1 MTIVMLT
8 NKHTGNKGLE
18 VSTNLKPQISNL
30 KSKTIDFISLG
41 CSKNL
46 VDSEML
52 MGLMEANGY
61 RCTHDSDDP
70 QGEIVVI
77 NTCGFINDAKEES
90 INTILEFAQAKTEGR
105 IEQLYVM
112 GCLSERYLAELEAEI
127 PEVDGW
133 YGKFNYRQLLSD
145 LETHIPSE
153 PTPNPSPREGSVD
166 TSATDK
172 NSVQG
177 NEAPRPSGRGWE
189 RVLTTPRHYAYVK
202 ISEGCDRRCAYC
214 AIPLITGRHQSR
226 PMDEILDEVRW
237 LVGKGVK
244 EIQLIAQELTYYGMD
259 IDGRQHIA
267 ELVDRMADI
276 EGVEWIRL
284 HYAYPAHFPWELLDV
299 IRERKNV
306 CKYLDIA
313 LQHISDP
320 VLSRM
325 RRSVTKAE
333 TIDMIKRIRREVPG
347 ICLRTTLMVG
357 FPGETDE
364 DFRELVEFTK
374 WARFERMGAFA
385 YSEEEG
391 TWSAE
396 HYEDDVPEDVKQ
408 ARLGK
413 LMRVQQDIS
422 AEIEAEKVGQ
432 MLKVIIDRQEGDYYV
447 GRTEFCSP
455 EVDPEVLIPAQSGAD
470 IGQQIEIG
478 RFYDVRITDAE
489 EFDLYGEIV

>member
-1 MTIVMLT
+1 MM
-8 NKHTGNKGLE
+8 
-18 VSTNLKPQISNL
+18 
-30 KSKTIDFISLG
+30 KTIDFISLG

-77 NTCGFINDAKEES
+77 NTCGFIADAKEES

-105 IEQLYVM
+105 IERLYVM
-112 GCLSERYLAELEAEI
+112 GCLSERYLADLEAEI

-133 YGKFNYRQLLSD
+133 YGKFNYRQLLEDISGKSAPHTSY
-145 LETHIPSE
+145 LV
-153 PTPNPSPREGSVD
+153 PR
-166 TSATDK
+166 K
-172 NSVQG
+172 
-177 NEAPRPSGRGWE
+177 
-189 RVLTTPRHYAYVK
+189 LTTPRHYAYIK
-202 ISEGCDRRCAYC
+202 ISEGCDRHCVYC
-214 AIPLITGRHQSR
+214 AIPLITGKHQSR
-226 PMDEILDEVRW
+226 PMDEILDEVRE
-237 LVGKGVK
+237 LVKGGTK
-244 EIQLIAQELTYYGMD
+244 EFQVIAQELTYYGVD
-259 IDGRQHIA
+259 IDGKQHIA
-267 ELVDRMADI
+267 ELIDRMADI

-284 HYAYPAHFPWELLDV
+284 HYAYPTHFPWELLDV

-313 LQHISDP
+313 LQHISDSM
-320 VLSRM
+320 LTRM
-325 RRSVTKAE
+325 KRHVTKEE
-333 TIDMIKRIRREVPG
+333 TLELIQRIRREVPG
-347 ICLRTTLMVG
+347 IHLRTTLMVG

-364 DFRELVEFTK
+364 DFQELIAFTK

-408 ARLGK
+408 ARLDK
-413 LMRVQQDIS
+413 LMRVQQNIS
-422 AEIEAEKVGQ
+422 AEIEAAKIGQ
-432 MLKVIIDRQEGDYYV
+432 TLRTVIDRREGDWYV

-455 EVDPEVLIPAQSGAD
+455 EVDPEVLIPAGEQLTVG
-470 IGQQIEIG
+470 E
-478 RFYDVRITDAE
+478 FYDVHITDAE
-489 EFDLYGEIV
+489 EFDLYGTTQDR